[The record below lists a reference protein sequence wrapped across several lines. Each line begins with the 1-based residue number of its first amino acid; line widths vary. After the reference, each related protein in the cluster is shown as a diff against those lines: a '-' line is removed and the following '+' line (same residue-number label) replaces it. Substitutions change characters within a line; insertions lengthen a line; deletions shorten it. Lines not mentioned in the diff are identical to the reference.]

1 MPVPNKRLAS
11 KSAFTAAC
19 LLVVIATA
27 CGGTNPSVR
36 KRTPTVTGAPIS
48 YAFVDQSGAT
58 VSSETMRGRA
68 TIAALVTTYDWA
80 SQLVLRR
87 VDQAL
92 GSYAPR
98 INAFAMILEPP
109 SYAVLAPAFAHSLNL
124 HFPVVMADHA
134 SLEGGGAL
142 GPIDYVPT
150 LVVLDADGRVAE
162 RLKGL
167 VDSEQ
172 IKAALDRASGNVT
185 QREIP

>member
-1 MPVPNKRLAS
+1 MAL
-11 KSAFTAAC
+11 KSTVAG
-19 LLVVIATA
+19 VVVAIATA

-36 KRTPTVTGAPIS
+36 ERTPAVNGAPLS
-48 YAFVDQSGAT
+48 YAFVDHTGAP

-92 GSYAPR
+92 GSYVPR
-98 INAFAMILEPP
+98 INAFAVILEPP
-109 SYAVLAPAFAHSLNL
+109 SYAVLAPAFAHSLSL

-150 LVVLDADGRVAE
+150 LVVMDGQGRVVE

-172 IKAALDRASGNVT
+172 IKAALDRASDHT
-185 QREIP
+185 RQREMP